1 MLLFLGLGTQFSIM
15 ETITRIVVDA
25 WPGHISHR
33 VVLSVACSLMCCAGL
48 AMTMEG
54 GMYVLQMMDNH
65 AGRIQGLVVDTIYIA
80 ISLQS
85 ISIFRFKKY
94 ILRGKLFYPQQN
106 HCFNCKLENV
116 KILLC
121 D

>member
-48 AMTMEG
+48 VMTMEG

-65 AGRIQGLVVDTIYIA
+65 AGRIQGLVVVTMYIT

-85 ISIFRFKKY
+85 ISIFRFNKPGY
-94 ILRGKLFYPQQN
+94 YSVQ
-106 HCFNCKLENV
+106 LENLV
-116 KILLC
+116 F
-121 D
+121 